1 MKINHFI
8 LALVL
13 FCAFILPAGCS
24 TATSTTREFKA
35 AIIDQ
40 LYLRQPNPE
49 FIAKAKTLL
58 ESQGLKV
65 DIWQGHDIT
74 VDFYRKLPSMGYS
87 FVLLRVH
94 SGTLMELGDNNTA
107 VEMPY
112 TYLFTAEK
120 YSTTRYV
127 TDQLADKV
135 SYAIMEEDTPE
146 VFAVNSEFI
155 KSAKGTFDNTFIL
168 SMGCESYRH
177 DDLQKAFLAKGS
189 SVYIGWSDVVT
200 LEHVDKVTLALLQAY
215 CSGNLTIQ
223 QGVESVTSGLGVDP
237 YFGSYLKFS
246 PSASGSRTLKEI
258 LEH

>member
-1 MKINHFI
+1 MKIKRLV
-8 LALVL
+8 LALLL
-13 FCAFILPAGCS
+13 FCAFILPVGCG
-24 TATSTTREFKA
+24 TATPTVREFKA
-35 AIIDQ
+35 AIVDQ
-40 LYLRQPNPE
+40 LYLREPNPE
-49 FIAKAKTLL
+49 FVAKAKTLL

-65 DIWQGHDIT
+65 DIWQGNDIT
-74 VDFYRKLPSMGYS
+74 VDFYRKLPSMGYR
-87 FVLLRVH
+87 FILLRVH

-155 KSAKGTFDNTFIL
+155 KSAKGNFDNTFIL

-177 DDLQKAFLAKGS
+177 DDLQKAFLAKGA

-200 LEHVDKVTLALLQAY
+200 LEHVDKVTLALLKAY
-215 CSGNLTIQ
+215 CSGNMTIR
-223 QGVESVTSGLGVDP
+223 QGIESVTAGLGVDP
-237 YFGSYLKFS
+237 YFGSYLKFF
-246 PSASGSRTLKEI
+246 PVATGSRTLKEV
-258 LEH
+258 LEQ